1 MSLFSPNY
9 NLNVPLWSRRTEAAL
24 SQVRL
29 QAPVF
34 LLLQAFDEFLEEA
47 QSLTP
52 VAVQHGALHLL
63 KFFRGNGQDLGSP
76 LVLRMTSSS
85 LRRNK
90 LPQHLQVLTGGGN
103 EPHHRP
109 LA

>member
-1 MSLFSPNY
+1 M
-9 NLNVPLWSRRTEAAL
+9 
-24 SQVRL
+24 RL

-63 KFFRGNGQDLGSP
+63 KFFRAMVRTSGVP
-76 LVLRMTSSS
+76 LFSGDIFIP
-85 LRRNK
+85 
-90 LPQHLQVLTGGGN
+90 PQK
-103 EPHHRP
+103 
-109 LA
+109 